1 MDTWLYQRGMDMIG
15 KNQSLG
21 PDDIRV
27 ALRQWVQDKFE
38 LKQDDILIN
47 ELGFCNKDPNST
59 VDCSFRADLALANGR
74 LVGFEIKSKKDSLKR
89 WLSQMIAYT
98 NVFDEVWLCS
108 HGKHL
113 YRALEITEKHVGV
126 LAVDDSGSITV
137 IRYADR
143 NTKLNFYDLSGLLW
157 KDELLEFAL
166 INNIINI
173 KSRMTK
179 NEIRESLS
187 VASNLAELQ
196 PYVLKKL
203 KERKS

>member
-1 MDTWLYQRGMDMIG
+1 MIG